1 MYDPQIALKVSEL
14 KKHIEQANEL
24 LEELYQND
32 LSVVVELDPTPDNK
46 SVIIQLRSVV
56 EHNVYL

>member
-1 MYDPQIALKVSEL
+1 MFNPQIALKVSEL

-24 LEELYQND
+24 LEELYENE
-32 LSVVVELDPTPDNK
+32 LSVVIELEATPDNK
-46 SVIIQLRSVV
+46 SSIIRLRSVV

>member
-1 MYDPQIALKVSEL
+1 MYDPKIALKVSEL

-24 LEELYQND
+24 LEELYQDD
-32 LSVVVELDPTPDNK
+32 LSVVIELEPTLDNK
-46 SVIIQLRSVV
+46 SAIIQLRSVI

>member
-1 MYDPQIALKVSEL
+1 MFNPQIALKVSEL

-24 LEELYQND
+24 LEELYEND
-32 LSVVVELDPTPDNK
+32 LSVVIELEPTADNK
-46 SVIIQLRSVV
+46 SSIIRLRSVV